1 MREIPLSNCEKE
13 FLLNGIV
20 EKQVRLCYM
29 YIAAMKRWLTLTKR
43 DRILLFGQRH
53 AHGHRHGHGGGVSA
67 MDMAMPSMD
76 HDRGMS
82 MAMVRSMV
90 GLTIPIIPVT
100 IP

>member
-29 YIAAMKRWLTLTKR
+29 YIAAMKRWLTLTKC

-53 AHGHRHGHGGGVSA
+53 GHGHWHGGGVSA
-67 MDMAMPSMD
+67 TGMAMPSMD

-82 MAMVRSMV
+82 MAMVRSIV
-90 GLTIPIIPVT
+90 GLTIPITPVT